1 MLLSWIQSLLLSIAI
16 FGIPASLAFWV
27 LAFRRMRAGQ
37 PLLPWTPREPAPW
50 NLVDLLSVAI
60 VFLLAISAASWWMSF
75 DVDPKA
81 AELELEDLPVDQQIG
96 ILASIACASMF
107 ALMISI
113 AIVRLR
119 TGATIRD
126 FGIDT
131 TSILSDLRLSIV
143 AFTMLT
149 LPMLAI
155 QGTLTLLIQP
165 EDRHPFIDMIMESP
179 DFRFLGV
186 ITFSAIIVAPLT
198 EEFLFRV
205 LLLGWL
211 ERVVAFSNATR
222 FPNPDRSESP
232 LHTQHLPAEES
243 DRTATSSPAAESIEF
258 EFQAEEEEEIGHLP
272 GSATVDG
279 LGQHPDSAEIP
290 EKMPFWWVSIAVSGL
305 LFGLA
310 HWGQGV
316 APVALVFLGC
326 GLGYIYQ
333 RTHRVLPCILV
344 HFLVNL
350 FAIAQM
356 AFFIVQQDAT

>member
-1 MLLSWIQSLLLSIAI
+1 MLLSWIQALLLSIAI
-16 FGIPASLAFWV
+16 LGIPASLAFWV
-27 LAFRRMRAGQ
+27 LAFRRMIAGQ
-37 PLLPWTPREPAPW
+37 PLLPWTPRKPAPW
-50 NLVDLLSVAI
+50 QLVDLLI
-60 VFLLAISAASWWMSF
+60 VVIVSLLAISAASGLMSLNIE
-75 DVDPKA
+75 PQA
-81 AELELEDLPVDQQIG
+81 AEIELEDLPVDQQIG
-96 ILASIACASMF
+96 MLASIACASMF
-107 ALMISI
+107 ALMISF

-149 LPMLAI
+149 VPMLAI
-155 QGTLTLLIQP
+155 QGTLTFLIQP
-165 EDRHPFIDMIMESP
+165 EDRHPFIDMILESP

-211 ERVVAFSNATR
+211 ERVVAFSNANR
-222 FPNPDRSESP
+222 LLHSDRSESF
-232 LHTQHLPAEES
+232 LQTQHFPAEES
-243 DRTATSSPAAESIEF
+243 DRATTSSPAPEAIGFES
-258 EFQAEEEEEIGHLP
+258 QAEEEIGSLP
-272 GSATVDG
+272 DSATVDG
-279 LGQHPDSAEIP
+279 SGQYPGSAEIP
-290 EKMPFWWVSIAVSGL
+290 ENMPFWWIPIAVSGL

-356 AFFIVQQDAT
+356 AFYIVQQDAS